1 MTEHRIA
8 DACCLQGRSSG
19 VRHDADSSEEDTIDT
34 PQSSRAEAGKPHRE
48 QVRLAFGELF
58 TGGAFDMG
66 RICVECKHCDAML
79 WVCECNKVSARSL
92 AVSPG
97 SLTASL
103 MLSAV

>member
-1 MTEHRIA
+1 MDEHRIA
-8 DACCLQGRSSG
+8 DACSLQVRSSG
-19 VRHDADSSEEDTIDT
+19 VRHDADSSEEDT
-34 PQSSRAEAGKPHRE
+34 PQRVWE

-58 TGGAFDMG
+58 TGDAFSMG
-66 RICVECKHCDAML
+66 CMCVECQHCDAML

>member
-1 MTEHRIA
+1 LLMRAVCRAAAAVCGMTP
-8 DACCLQGRSSG
+8 
-19 VRHDADSSEEDTIDT
+19 T
-34 PQSSRAEAGKPHRE
+34 RARRTHLRGLWE

-66 RICVECKHCDAML
+66 RMCVECKHCDAML

>member
-1 MTEHRIA
+1 M
-8 DACCLQGRSSG
+8 
-19 VRHDADSSEEDTIDT
+19 RHDADSSEEDT
-34 PQSSRAEAGKPHRE
+34 PQRLWG

-58 TGGAFDMG
+58 TGGAFNMG
-66 RICVECKHCDAML
+66 RMCLECQHCDVML
-79 WVCECNKVSARSL
+79 WVCECNMASARSL